1 MITIRCTRSRGPR
14 GFWNQKCSPRPGE
27 RCRYHAKPN
36 GFNLRKKFSIR
47 SLLLYAIPVAIA
59 SSVIA
64 LAVREKQR
72 PRNEDEQFAVA
83 FLVCDY
89 LDANQKQWPP
99 NWNALKPFHDTR
111 FPDENFTDL
120 QNHVFLDFTVD
131 TTNLLETCVNTQL
144 ASEFK
149 PIRSKVWD
157 NESFEENPNS
167 IILRHLGRVIMY

>member
-1 MITIRCTRSRGPR
+1 M
-14 GFWNQKCSPRPGE
+14 
-27 RCRYHAKPN
+27 
-36 GFNLRKKFSIR
+36 KFSIR
-47 SLLLYAIPVAIA
+47 SLLLCAIPVAIA

-72 PRNEDEQFAVA
+72 TRNEDEQFAVA

-167 IILRHLGRVIMY
+167 IILRHVGRVIMY